1 MTRKCRD
8 FRIPSSLLP
17 WREVKRS
24 PIRLYAAAV
33 RRWRRNAELGFQRSD
48 ARFQR
53 LVFLA
58 RQPRH
63 FLDRLELLALDDVE
77 VAQDFFGLVADHRI
91 DLALDALGSAGR
103 VVHQAPDLVEK
114 PIAGLGHR
122 KNLRSAA
129 QLVGNSDNVYP
140 ERAVHGQRS

>member
-33 RRWRRNAELGFQRSD
+33 RRRRRNAELGFQRTD

-63 FLDRLELLALDDVE
+63 FLGRLELLALDDLK
-77 VAQDFFGLVADHRI
+77 VAQAFFGLVADPGI
-91 DLALDALGSAGR
+91 DLALDALAIAR
-103 VVHQAPDLVEK
+103 AVVHHAADLAEQ
-114 PIAGLGHR
+114 P
-122 KNLRSAA
+122 
-129 QLVGNSDNVYP
+129 
-140 ERAVHGQRS
+140 